1 MAFFEDLALEKRD
14 IRTSAPATMAFVA
27 EGLCWG
33 SFAAQIPV
41 LKDQINASDSQFGM
55 AMLVASA
62 GAVVAMWL
70 APFLDRILD
79 VRALVILALG
89 MSLSFLLPGL
99 TTSVF
104 FFAIFMLFA
113 TVFSGSLDV
122 IMNARVS
129 SIEAV
134 TGRSLMGYHHGVFST
149 AYAISAFMTGLAR
162 ASGFTSYQI
171 FCVILAIVVV
181 CSFVLIKP
189 TPTPKR
195 DQTGQAQ
202 TVRLGFVILL
212 VGAVILIA
220 FFAEQATEAWS
231 ALHLERSLGAGAIGG
246 ALGPTLLGATMAIGR
261 FSGQYFL
268 KFLSPTGI
276 IHAASVTAAIGAFI
290 AAMASSTGIAYFGFI
305 VLGLGVSVV
314 VPMGFAVLGQVV
326 SDASRT
332 KAIAR
337 AAAFGYVG
345 FFIGPPIMGFL
356 SEWRG
361 LSASFTFVGIALLL
375 VPLLAMPLARRIR

>member
-1 MAFFEDLALEKRD
+1 MEKRD

-41 LKDQINASDSQFGM
+41 LKEQIGASDSQFGM

-70 APFLDRILD
+70 APLLDRVLAIK
-79 VRALVILALG
+79 ALVILALG

-99 TTSVF
+99 TTSVVM
-104 FFAIFMLFA
+104 FAIFMLMA
-113 TVFSGSLDV
+113 TIFSGALDV

-162 ASGFTSYQI
+162 AAGFSSIQI
-171 FCVILAIVVV
+171 FGGILVIVIA

-189 TPTPKR
+189 TPSPKR
-195 DQTGQAQ
+195 DQTGQVQ
-202 TVRLGFVILL
+202 TVRLGLVILL

-246 ALGPTLLGATMAIGR
+246 ALGPTLLGATMAVGR

-268 KFLSPTGI
+268 KFLSPTSI
-276 IHAASVTAAIGAFI
+276 IHAASVTSAVGAFI
-290 AAMASSTGIAYFGFI
+290 AAASSSIGVAYFGFI
-305 VLGLGVSVV
+305 VLGLGVSVI

-326 SDASRT
+326 SDGSRT

-361 LSASFTFVGIALLL
+361 LSASFTFVGAALLV
-375 VPLLAMPLARRIR
+375 VPLLVIPLAKRIR